1 MELNSERISK
11 FGRPV
16 QSSGRNSSQGN
27 FGGSKN
33 LLNFTRGLPPVYVR
47 KTAIAT
53 GQISMPPCT
62 CTFPFCPRSEHTI
75 ARPRSCQC
83 PFARCTCGAHPNFT
97 DPNHCS
103 STRTAAAATTT
114 AGATS
119 AFGLGSSATTATAT
133 AATATSTSAPAVSVG
148 LTTTTRLVLSV
159 RYSYLQ

>member
-1 MELNSERISK
+1 MN
-11 FGRPV
+11 
-16 QSSGRNSSQGN
+16 
-27 FGGSKN
+27 
-33 LLNFTRGLPPVYVR
+33 VR

-83 PFARCTCGAHPNFT
+83 PFARCTCGVHPNFK

-103 STRTAAAATTT
+103 STRTAAPAATTT

-119 AFGLGSSATTATAT
+119 GFGLGSSATTATAT

-148 LTTTTRLVLSV
+148 LTTTTRLVQCQV
-159 RYSYLQ
+159 YSIIFTCKNNWLKRVIDFFHKNGGAHAQPSPPATTALP